1 MKHIIFFSKL
11 FLYFEAIVELYSVR
25 FRLKPKIRCYYRHNH
40 RNNGTKKKRTRIEP
54 LVKRKRENS
63 SSKFLSLS
71 FFDLAL
77 FVSLFSWLRLH
88 RASNT
93 MANCGFPQ
101 HLVIQPQL
109 GVLTENENTSAVCY
123 YKSAL
128 IENRKETELAK
139 GPRLGLSL
147 CCNPTKWRRRYR
159 LW

>member
-11 FLYFEAIVELYSVR
+11 FLYFDAIVELYSVR
-25 FRLKPKIRCYYRHNH
+25 FRLKPKIRCYYRQNH

-54 LVKRKRENS
+54 LVKRKWENS
-63 SSKFLSLS
+63 SSKFLYLS
-71 FFDLAL
+71 FFLTWLYL
-77 FVSLFSWLRLH
+77 FLYSPGWDCI
-88 RASNT
+88 ANT
-93 MANCGFPQ
+93 MDNCSFPQ
-101 HLVIQPQL
+101 HLVIQPQF

-128 IENRKETELAK
+128 IENRKGTELAK